1 MSNNPIGEPIPRG
14 IIAYPALGDAS
25 DAEDA
30 VSKSGLNAWNELAQI
45 GLSLAFLPTLAW
57 ASFITS
63 STSVWQSWTFPDLHS
78 DTTPVSELSSAEGRP
93 FPS

>member
-14 IIAYPALGDAS
+14 IIAYPALGNAPN
-25 DAEDA
+25 AEEA
-30 VSKSGLNAWNELAQI
+30 VTKSGHNAWNELAQF
-45 GLSLAFLPTLAW
+45 GLSLSFLPALAW

-63 STSVWQSWTFPDLHS
+63 SASVWQSWTFPDLKS
-78 DTTPVSELSSAEGRP
+78 DTTPVSELSSVESRP